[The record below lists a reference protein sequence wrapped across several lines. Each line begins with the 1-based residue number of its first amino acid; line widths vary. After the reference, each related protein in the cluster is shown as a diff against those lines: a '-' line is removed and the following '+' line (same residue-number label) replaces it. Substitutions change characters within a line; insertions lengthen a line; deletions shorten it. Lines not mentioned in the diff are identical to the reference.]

1 MGWEKTGSPHQL
13 NLGHVEFEV
22 PLRHPSETLRRQTQ
36 IRSGSQWKVWV
47 EKSESGVTSRHDNRS
62 LALEGITRPPEDGVH
77 SHAQLKCSTQGGWG
91 CLCRGA
97 QEKRAQEKRAQE
109 KLEES

>member
-1 MGWEKTGSPHQL
+1 MQISEWQCHLLRWGRQSVTRYFFGMGED
-13 NLGHVEFEV
+13 
-22 PLRHPSETLRRQTQ
+22 RQSQ

>member
-1 MGWEKTGSPHQL
+1 MAVPLAEMGKTVSDQVFFLGWERTGSPHQL

-36 IRSGSQWKVWV
+36 SRSGSQWKVWV

-62 LALEGITRPPEDGVH
+62 LALEDITRPPEDGVY
-77 SHAQLKCSTQGGWG
+77 SCAQLKCST
-91 CLCRGA
+91 RG
-97 QEKRAQEKRAQE
+97 EVVVP
-109 KLEES
+109 L